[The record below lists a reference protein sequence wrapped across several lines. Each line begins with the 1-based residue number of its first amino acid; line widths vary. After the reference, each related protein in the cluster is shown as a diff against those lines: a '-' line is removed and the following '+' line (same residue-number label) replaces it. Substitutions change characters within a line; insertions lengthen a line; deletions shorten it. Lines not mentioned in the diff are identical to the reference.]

1 MKSTARRSTVYFQPQ
16 LHKALRLKSATTQRS
31 ISDIVNDAVRQAL
44 HEDQE
49 DLMAFE
55 ERLDEPIITYEELL
69 KILKANDR
77 I

>member
-1 MKSTARRSTVYFQPQ
+1 MKNIARRSTVYFQPQ
-16 LHKALRLKSATTQRS
+16 IHKALRLKSATTQRS

-44 HEDQE
+44 REDQE

-55 ERLDEPIITYEELL
+55 ERSDEPIITYEELQ
-69 KILKANDR
+69 KILKVNDR

>member
-1 MKSTARRSTVYFQPQ
+1 MKNIARRSTVYFQPHI
-16 LHKALRLKSATTQRS
+16 HKALRLKSATTQRS

-55 ERLDEPIITYEELL
+55 ERLDEPILTYEELL

>member
-1 MKSTARRSTVYFQPQ
+1 MKNTARRSTVYFQPH
-16 LHKALRLKSATTQRS
+16 LHKALRLKATVTQRS

-44 HEDQE
+44 REDQE

-55 ERLDEPIITYEELL
+55 ERSDEPTITYEEFK

>member
-1 MKSTARRSTVYFQPQ
+1 MKNIARRSTVYFQPQ
-16 LHKALRLKSATTQRS
+16 IHKALRLKSATTQRS

-44 HEDQE
+44 REDQE

-55 ERLDEPIITYEELL
+55 ERSDEPIITYDELL
-69 KILKANDR
+69 KTLKANDR

>member
-1 MKSTARRSTVYFQPQ
+1 MKNIARRSTVYFQPQ
-16 LHKALRLKSATTQRS
+16 IHKALRLKSATTQRS

-44 HEDQE
+44 REDQE

-55 ERLDEPIITYEELL
+55 ERSDEPIITYEELQ

>member
-55 ERLDEPIITYEELL
+55 ERLDEPILTYEELL

>member
-1 MKSTARRSTVYFQPQ
+1 MKNIARRSTVYFQPQ
-16 LHKALRLKSATTQRS
+16 IHKALRLKSATTQRS

-44 HEDQE
+44 REDQE

-55 ERLDEPIITYEELL
+55 ERSDEPIITYEELL